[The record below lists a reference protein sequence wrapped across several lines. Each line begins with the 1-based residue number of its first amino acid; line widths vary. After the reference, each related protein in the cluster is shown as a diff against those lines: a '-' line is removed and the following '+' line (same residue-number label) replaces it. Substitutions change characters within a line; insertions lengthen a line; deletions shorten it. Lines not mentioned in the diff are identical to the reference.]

1 MLAEEIVE
9 EVVVEVVVGAAI
21 IGIITAEDCLKILQ
35 QKQKQQLLLLLSID
49 GKTFTATL

>member
-35 QKQKQQLLLLLSID
+35 QKQQLLLLLSID

>member
-35 QKQKQQLLLLLSID
+35 QLLLILSID